1 MTEPLRV
8 SGMPDDKRGR
18 EKQARNADRRQRKRA
33 IASELERMDE
43 PEPEID
49 EGELALFETALEELE
64 FPVTATEVVSE
75 MGHQELEGLE
85 QAYSVAELLPATEAI
100 SFNRPAEVRMR
111 IQRPSIATA
120 LKRIVEETDTIQGA
134 SLTGSQLETY
144 EKTFLELKAI
154 DAVDDDEGIPV
165 LRDWILESLRE
176 NGELPGSRGVRR
188 RAADYCRENG
198 YEVRNDEWLGI

>member
-1 MTEPLRV
+1 
-8 SGMPDDKRGR
+8 MPDDKRGR

-64 FPVTATEVVSE
+64 FPVTATEVVFE
-75 MGHQELEGLE
+75 MGHQELEGIE
-85 QAYSVAELLPATEAI
+85 QAYSVAELLPATESI
-100 SFNRPAEVRMR
+100 SFNRPEEVRVQV
-111 IQRPSIATA
+111 QRPSIATA
-120 LKRIVEETDTIQGA
+120 LKRIVEETDSIQGA